1 MFGSEREKM
10 GGTDELTGPLQ
21 GNKDALSSVSRHPPD
36 ATSLATWEG
45 EL

>member
-10 GGTDELTGPLQ
+10 GGTNELKGPLQ
-21 GNKDALSSVSRHPPD
+21 EDEDALLSVSHHLPD

-45 EL
+45 EF